1 MSTLLQDIRYAL
13 RMLRKNPSF
22 TVIAAL
28 TLAMG
33 IGVNTAIFSVADAI
47 LWKPVPLPEIDR
59 KARSR
64 GRSEASSVLRRCPLR
79 SR

>member
-47 LWKPVPLPEIDR
+47 L
-59 KARSR
+59 
-64 GRSEASSVLRRCPLR
+64 
-79 SR
+79 